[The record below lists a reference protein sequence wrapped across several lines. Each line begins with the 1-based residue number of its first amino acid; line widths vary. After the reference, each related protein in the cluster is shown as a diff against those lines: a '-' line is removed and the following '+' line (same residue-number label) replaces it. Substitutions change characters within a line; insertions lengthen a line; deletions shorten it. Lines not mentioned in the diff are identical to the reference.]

1 MSKIK
6 ILLADDHQIVLDGLK
21 SLLSDINDFEVI
33 GAVSNGKDAVDF
45 IATKEKPDIAV
56 LDIDMPVMNG
66 INATREIKK
75 NFNGVRVLTLSM
87 HNEKGVIQTLMDA
100 GADGYI
106 LKNSSREELEKGI
119 RAICRGE
126 TFFST
131 DVTMSLL
138 NQSTEITANNEL
150 PEEVKDLT
158 EREVEILKLV
168 AEGYSNKE
176 IGERLFISHR
186 TVDTHR
192 TNLMKKM
199 DVHNVAG
206 LIRIALKSGLVDWG
220 WLARIN
226 HIQLYYL
233 PFVNTFN

>member
-21 SLLSDINDFEVI
+21 SLLSDIDDFEVI

-131 DVTMSLL
+131 D
-138 NQSTEITANNEL
+138 IT
-150 PEEVKDLT
+150 
-158 EREVEILKLV
+158 
-168 AEGYSNKE
+168 
-176 IGERLFISHR
+176 
-186 TVDTHR
+186 
-192 TNLMKKM
+192 
-199 DVHNVAG
+199 
-206 LIRIALKSGLVDWG
+206 
-220 WLARIN
+220 
-226 HIQLYYL
+226 
-233 PFVNTFN
+233 

>member
-1 MSKIK
+1 MSNIK
-6 ILLADDHQIVLDGLK
+6 ILIADDHKIVLDGLT
-21 SLLSDINDFEVI
+21 SILGDIDGFDVVGSVE
-33 GAVSNGKDAVDF
+33 NGKEAVDF
-45 IATKEKPDIAV
+45 VATKEKPDV
-56 LDIDMPVMNG
+56 LLMDIDMPVMNG
-66 INATREIKK
+66 INAAREITK
-75 NFNGVRVLTLSM
+75 NFEGVRILTLSM
-87 HNEKGVIQTLMDA
+87 HNEKGMIQTLMDA

-106 LKNSSREELEKGI
+106 LKNSSKEELEKGI
-119 RAICRGE
+119 RTVYAGQ

-138 NQSTEITANNEL
+138 NQSTEITKQADL
-150 PEEVKDLT
+150 PQEVQELT
-158 EREVEILKLV
+158 ERELEILKLV

-206 LIRIALKSGLVDWG
+206 LIRIAIKSGLVE
-220 WLARIN
+220 
-226 HIQLYYL
+226 
-233 PFVNTFN
+233 

>member
-206 LIRIALKSGLVDWG
+206 LIRIALKSGLVD
-220 WLARIN
+220 
-226 HIQLYYL
+226 
-233 PFVNTFN
+233 

>member
-186 TVDTHR
+186 TVDTQR

-206 LIRIALKSGLVDWG
+206 LIRIALKSGLVD
-220 WLARIN
+220 
-226 HIQLYYL
+226 
-233 PFVNTFN
+233 

>member
-6 ILLADDHQIVLDGLK
+6 ILLAVDHQIVLDGLK
-21 SLLSDINDFEVI
+21 SLLSDIDDFEVI

-138 NQSTEITANNEL
+138 NQSTEITANNEI

-206 LIRIALKSGLVDWG
+206 LIRIALKSGLVD
-220 WLARIN
+220 
-226 HIQLYYL
+226 
-233 PFVNTFN
+233 

>member
-33 GAVSNGKDAVDF
+33 GAVINGKDAVDF

-206 LIRIALKSGLVDWG
+206 LIRIALKSGLVD
-220 WLARIN
+220 
-226 HIQLYYL
+226 
-233 PFVNTFN
+233 

>member
-1 MSKIK
+1 
-6 ILLADDHQIVLDGLK
+6 
-21 SLLSDINDFEVI
+21 
-33 GAVSNGKDAVDF
+33 
-45 IATKEKPDIAV
+45 
-56 LDIDMPVMNG
+56 
-66 INATREIKK
+66 
-75 NFNGVRVLTLSM
+75 
-87 HNEKGVIQTLMDA
+87 
-100 GADGYI
+100 
-106 LKNSSREELEKGI
+106 
-119 RAICRGE
+119 
-126 TFFST
+126 
-131 DVTMSLL
+131 MSLL

-206 LIRIALKSGLVDWG
+206 LIRIALKSGLVD
-220 WLARIN
+220 
-226 HIQLYYL
+226 
-233 PFVNTFN
+233 

>member
-168 AEGYSNKE
+168 AEGSSNKE

-206 LIRIALKSGLVDWG
+206 LIRIALKSGLVD
-220 WLARIN
+220 
-226 HIQLYYL
+226 
-233 PFVNTFN
+233 

>member
-33 GAVSNGKDAVDF
+33 GAVINGKDAVDF

-186 TVDTHR
+186 TVDTQR

-206 LIRIALKSGLVDWG
+206 MIRIALKSGLVD
-220 WLARIN
+220 
-226 HIQLYYL
+226 
-233 PFVNTFN
+233 

>member
-206 LIRIALKSGLVDWG
+206 LIRIALKSGLV
-220 WLARIN
+220 A
-226 HIQLYYL
+226 
-233 PFVNTFN
+233 

>member
-21 SLLSDINDFEVI
+21 SLLSDIDDFEVI

-206 LIRIALKSGLVDWG
+206 LIRIALKSGLVD
-220 WLARIN
+220 
-226 HIQLYYL
+226 
-233 PFVNTFN
+233 

>member
-138 NQSTEITANNEL
+138 NQSTEITANNEI

-206 LIRIALKSGLVDWG
+206 LIRIALKSGLVD
-220 WLARIN
+220 
-226 HIQLYYL
+226 
-233 PFVNTFN
+233 

>member
-1 MSKIK
+1 MSNIK
-6 ILLADDHQIVLDGLK
+6 ILIADDHKIVLDGLT
-21 SLLSDINDFEVI
+21 SILGDIDGFDVVGSVE
-33 GAVSNGKDAVDF
+33 NGKEAVDF
-45 IATKEKPDIAV
+45 VATKEKPDV
-56 LDIDMPVMNG
+56 LLMDIDMPVMNG
-66 INATREIKK
+66 INAAREIKK
-75 NFNGVRVLTLSM
+75 NFEGVRILTLSM
-87 HNEKGVIQTLMDA
+87 HNEKGMIQTLMDA

-106 LKNSSREELEKGI
+106 LKNSSKEELEKGI
-119 RAICRGE
+119 RTVYAGQ

-138 NQSTEITANNEL
+138 NQSTEITKQADL
-150 PEEVKDLT
+150 PQEVQELT
-158 EREVEILKLV
+158 ERELEILKLV

-206 LIRIALKSGLVDWG
+206 LIRIAIKSGLVE
-220 WLARIN
+220 
-226 HIQLYYL
+226 
-233 PFVNTFN
+233 

>member
-1 MSKIK
+1 MSKLK
-6 ILLADDHQIVLDGLK
+6 ILLADDHQIVLDGLQA
-21 SLLSDINDFEVI
+21 LLSTISDFEII
-33 GAVSNGKDAVDF
+33 GAVNNGKEAVDF
-45 IATKEKPDIAV
+45 IATKLKPDIV
-56 LDIDMPVMNG
+56 LMDIDMPVMNG
-66 INATREIKK
+66 INAAREIKK
-75 NFNGVRVLTLSM
+75 NFEGVRILTLSM

-106 LKNSSREELEKGI
+106 LKNSSKEELEKGI
-119 RAICRGE
+119 RTICNGE

-138 NQSTEITANNEL
+138 NQSSEIKQEKEL
-150 PEEVKDLT
+150 PQEIKDLT
-158 EREVEILKLV
+158 EREIEILKLV

-199 DVHNVAG
+199 NVHNVAG
-206 LIRIALKSGLVDWG
+206 LIRIALKSGLVE
-220 WLARIN
+220 
-226 HIQLYYL
+226 
-233 PFVNTFN
+233 